1 MSAPNLILIGF
12 SYTGKSR
19 AGETCAAKLGWR
31 LIDTDE
37 LIKQQAGETI
47 SAIFERQGES
57 YFRNLESGALREAC
71 LERNAVIATGGGAV
85 IDPGNR
91 ALLHSCGVVVCL
103 EARPETI
110 LQRLEQEQSLRG
122 ASETVR
128 PLLNTPDPL
137 TRIRALKEHRQV
149 FYATADWTVHTDWL
163 IPARV
168 ALEVMRGYKTVAK
181 AKDKQERRR
190 QP

>member
-19 AGETCAAKLGWR
+19 AGEACAAKLGWR

-37 LIKQQAGETI
+37 LIEQHAGQTI
-47 SAIFERQGES
+47 SAIFERSSEAN
-57 YFRNLESGALREAC
+57 FRNLESGALRKAC

-91 ALLHSCGVVVCL
+91 ALMHSCGVVVCL

-110 LQRLEQEQSLRG
+110 LQRLELEQSQRA

-128 PLLNTPDPL
+128 PLLTTPDPL

-163 IPARV
+163 TPARV
-168 ALEVMRGYKTVAK
+168 ALEALRGYKIVAK
-181 AKDKQERRR
+181 AKDKQ
-190 QP
+190 QGKA